1 MRAALIAPIALRRRR
16 VARPLALAVL
26 LSLGAS
32 GQASAQ
38 PRTPTT
44 AVLSADAS
52 VVAAQERGTI
62 RVWDRGSG
70 KLLTRIKS
78 SGFFRG
84 AVAPGALVAV
94 VDGGITVW
102 RGPRF
107 GQAVKLRGVP
117 RALSMGRAL
126 VSADGRI
133 AVGQYPRNGGVG
145 DPDTVGVWDARSGA
159 SRGAVT
165 LEQGRVLGV
174 ALSRDGRLAALFGD
188 VPGAAARLRVCDL
201 SGRAPRELWRWE
213 SARLRTTYSAAFSAD
228 GKLLALG
235 AGERVLLWDVPARR
249 LRGEAST
256 AAIKAL
262 FPPELRGASVQLPG
276 AHQLVFS
283 PDGRQ
288 LATLHAFGVVGVA
301 LWRVGRPGSA
311 RAPLQPAAWIKRPE
325 TGGTMRQLGYDRGGR
340 LWLITATYSPNVW
353 VHAPRGDRFVEERT
367 LTP

>member
-1 MRAALIAPIALRRRR
+1 MRSLHARVLREALT
-16 VARPLALAVL
+16 VL
-26 LSLGAS
+26 LSLTAVPVG
-32 GQASAQ
+32 AQ
-38 PRTPTT
+38 PRAPTT
-44 AVLSADAS
+44 AVLSGDAS

-62 RVWDRGSG
+62 RVWDRASG
-70 KLLTRIKS
+70 KLLAQINS

-94 VDGGITVW
+94 VDGGLTVW

-107 GQAVKLRGVP
+107 AQAVKLRGVP
-117 RALSMGRAL
+117 KVLSMGRGL

-133 AVGQYPRNGGVG
+133 AVGQYPKDGGVG
-145 DPDTVGVWDARSGA
+145 DPNTVGVWDARTGA
-159 SRGAVT
+159 SRGAIA
-165 LEQGRVLGV
+165 LERGRVLGV
-174 ALSRDGRLAALFGD
+174 ALSRDGKLAALFGD
-188 VPGAAARLRVCDL
+188 VTSPAAAAQLRVCEL

-213 SARLRTTYSAAFSAD
+213 SASHRTTYSAAFSAD

-262 FPPELRGASVQLPG
+262 FPAELRGASVQLPG
-276 AHQLVFS
+276 AHQLVFA
-283 PDGRQ
+283 PDGKQ
-288 LATLHAFGVVGVA
+288 LASLHGFGVVGVA
-301 LWRVGRPGSA
+301 LWSVRAGSA
-311 RAPLQPAAWIKRPE
+311 RASLQPVAWIKRPE
-325 TGGTMRQLGYDRGGR
+325 TGGTMRQLAYDRGGK
-340 LWLITATYSPNVW
+340 LWLVTATYSPNVW

>member
-1 MRAALIAPIALRRRR
+1 MRSLL
-16 VARPLALAVL
+16 VQTGLLVLQALAG
-26 LSLGAS
+26 SA
-32 GQASAQ
+32 AAQ
-38 PRTPTT
+38 PRTPTA
-44 AVLSADAS
+44 AVLSADAG

-62 RVWDRGSG
+62 RVWERASG
-70 KLLTRIKS
+70 KLLAQLGS
-78 SGFFRG
+78 SNFFRG

-94 VDGGITVW
+94 VDGGISVH

-107 GQAVKLRGVP
+107 AQTVKLRGVP
-117 RALSMGRAL
+117 KVLSMGRAL
-126 VSADGRI
+126 ISADGRI
-133 AVGQYPRNGGVG
+133 VVGQYPKDGGVG

-174 ALSRDGRLAALFGD
+174 ALSREGKLAALFGD

-213 SARLRTTYSAAFSAD
+213 SASHRTTYSAAFSDD

-235 AGERVLLWDVPARR
+235 AGERVLFWDVPSRR
-249 LRGEAST
+249 LRGEAGT

-262 FPPELRGASVQLPG
+262 FPAELRGASVQVPG

-283 PDGRQ
+283 PDGKQ

-301 LWRVGRPGSA
+301 LWRVGRLGSA
-311 RAPLQPAAWIKRPE
+311 RSPLQPAAWIKRPE

>member
-1 MRAALIAPIALRRRR
+1 MRIPRELSTVNGRLL
-16 VARPLALAVL
+16 PLL
-26 LSLGAS
+26 LSLGAA
-32 GQASAQ
+32 GPAAAQ

-62 RVWDRGSG
+62 RVWERASG
-70 KLLTRIKS
+70 RLVAQLKS
-78 SGFFRG
+78 SSFFRG

-117 RALSMGRAL
+117 KALSMGRAL
-126 VSADGRI
+126 VSADGRV
-133 AVGQYPRNGGVG
+133 AVGQYPKDGGVG
-145 DPDTVGVWDARSGA
+145 DPNTVGVWDARSGA

-165 LEQGRVLGV
+165 LERGRVLGV

-188 VPGAAARLRVCDL
+188 ASGAAQLRVCEL
-201 SGRAPRELWRWE
+201 SNRGPRELWRWE
-213 SARLRTTYSAAFSAD
+213 SASHRTTYSAAFSDD

-249 LRGEAST
+249 LRGEVST
-256 AAIKAL
+256 AAVKAL
-262 FPPELRGASVQLPG
+262 FPAELRGPSVQLPG

-283 PDGRQ
+283 PDGKQ
-288 LATLHAFGVVGVA
+288 LATLHAFSVVGVA
-301 LWRVGRPGSA
+301 VWRVKPGSA
-311 RAPLQPAAWIKRPE
+311 RATLQPTAWIKRPE
-325 TGGTMRQLGYDRGGR
+325 TGGTMRQLAYDRGGK
-340 LWLITATYSPNVW
+340 LWLVTATYSPNVW

-367 LTP
+367 LGAVDGR